1 MLVFLLNNELSLFP
15 VMHLLFQWWLF
26 MLNMGKVSN
35 TEVSLCTSNPCELK
49 ARPYTALN
57 TQLYTVVF
65 YHCTY
70 VMSERGYTQLLHQE
84 AQIIIHSSLFSLATL
99 LPLLD
104 FSEISCL
111 SFSSVINFVPTR
123 DERQG

>member
-57 TQLYTVVF
+57 TQRYTVCFLSLHLCDVREGI
-65 YHCTY
+65 YPTAAP
-70 VMSERGYTQLLHQE
+70 RGPNNY
-84 AQIIIHSSLFSLATL
+84 S
-99 LPLLD
+99 
-104 FSEISCL
+104 
-111 SFSSVINFVPTR
+111 
-123 DERQG
+123 